1 MSISVISVFFLHKQR
16 KKGSRNYPSPLKNQ
30 EPFKEFQDPLK
41 ENQEPLKKL
50 KNPLKKSPK
59 PFNKRFQ
66 EPFKENQESFKKIPQ
81 NLSIKGFKEL
91 FSRYYFVTN
100 TILFVFRLP
109 F

>member
-30 EPFKEFQDPLK
+30 EPFKEFQEPLK
-41 ENQEPLKKL
+41 ENQEPFLKKT
-50 KNPLKKSPK
+50 
-59 PFNKRFQ
+59 Q